1 MTEFIK
7 QWTKEAAENIYNA
20 AQNAVDM
27 ANRGFHHFTEF
38 GKVTQEELG
47 KMTKEYLH
55 KEKTFARSA
64 FNNLLFAGVRNF
76 DNFPKKWQQYL
87 PEFMN
92 DFIKKEGSNLLSD
105 IGHTALQAILI
116 YLGLWT
122 WKKVQDKWNAG
133 DFNWV
138 INLAKNTLR
147 SMLNYKDV
155 EMLGYEVWKQPWANT
170 IDQSGW
176 QNSPDTDLEF
186 WKVIFNKDSKNRNYN
201 FVAQTKGGLF
211 AAKYI
216 LFPGYDEHRTIKFL
230 DPDKCSWDEF
240 IFNTLTIQDLTEL
253 FKDYQKWAISPQRI
267 KILYDKLWKEIVL
280 PDKSMY
286 YRFFYKMFDYLISMV
301 KKYNSIQNYYFK
313 RMSVFARN
321 TQPYW
326 LTTIL
331 YSLGA
336 INLGQARYFAPI
348 EFCTNVDFA
357 KFPKILPFYAS
368 KLKDYIYTLS
378 KMGIKAGNA
387 IVSNF
392 WNAYKLISSQGFLVK
407 QNSKDQKNPT
417 KKFLGRKT
425 YRNVLEWPE
434 KANLKG
440 SKKWYISEN
449 RFKNFK
455 QMYMDVEKEG
465 DPKYW
470 KISAQPPSVEYDE
483 IVEPESNRPP
493 VRPAN
498 IPHSSREA
506 APVNIQPRGSVSNFN
521 TNNEPSLDESGDLYL
536 DQDYGMFYPPF
547 FGTGTDLDLKTFKDI
562 AGFEMDSNLPKSQ
575 QMMLAEDIVEDWQVP
590 EDYAVEDRDKYK
602 YKGYS
607 NETWK
612 DGIIAAPKRRRGRF
626 NLNNYR
632 RSFATFKRTRSV
644 NDPTPFKLSCSFRAW
659 HWGDYNGQFNQA
671 TSVKKPIKFFTLLIT
686 GETSENM
693 TSVAE
698 DAPVFYSDIV
708 NGEMLV
714 NRIKTDNSITNNIF
728 QMFNLFSLKGV
739 AIKISCSRNS
749 MTNTNFI
756 YPASSNYAMA
766 VYWGKTQVSQLP
778 TPGSSQTQYD
788 ILFDVDSSMRFTTTN
803 VNLRPFSKYFRANY
817 ESMGWG
823 GKTYNSID
831 QLASLPFAIR
841 IANQMDYY
849 SELGPIFDITFDC
862 YICLKDRNV

>member
-1 MTEFIK
+1 M
-7 QWTKEAAENIYNA
+7 
-20 AQNAVDM
+20 
-27 ANRGFHHFTEF
+27 
-38 GKVTQEELG
+38 
-47 KMTKEYLH
+47 
-55 KEKTFARSA
+55 
-64 FNNLLFAGVRNF
+64 
-76 DNFPKKWQQYL
+76 
-87 PEFMN
+87 
-92 DFIKKEGSNLLSD
+92 
-105 IGHTALQAILI
+105 
-116 YLGLWT
+116 
-122 WKKVQDKWNAG
+122 
-133 DFNWV
+133 
-138 INLAKNTLR
+138 
-147 SMLNYKDV
+147 
-155 EMLGYEVWKQPWANT
+155 
-170 IDQSGW
+170 
-176 QNSPDTDLEF
+176 
-186 WKVIFNKDSKNRNYN
+186 
-201 FVAQTKGGLF
+201 
-211 AAKYI
+211 
-216 LFPGYDEHRTIKFL
+216 
-230 DPDKCSWDEF
+230 
-240 IFNTLTIQDLTEL
+240 
-253 FKDYQKWAISPQRI
+253 
-267 KILYDKLWKEIVL
+267 
-280 PDKSMY
+280 
-286 YRFFYKMFDYLISMV
+286 
-301 KKYNSIQNYYFK
+301 
-313 RMSVFARN
+313 
-321 TQPYW
+321 
-326 LTTIL
+326 
-331 YSLGA
+331 
-336 INLGQARYFAPI
+336 
-348 EFCTNVDFA
+348 
-357 KFPKILPFYAS
+357 
-368 KLKDYIYTLS
+368 
-378 KMGIKAGNA
+378 
-387 IVSNF
+387 
-392 WNAYKLISSQGFLVK
+392 
-407 QNSKDQKNPT
+407 
-417 KKFLGRKT
+417 
-425 YRNVLEWPE
+425 
-434 KANLKG
+434 
-440 SKKWYISEN
+440 
-449 RFKNFK
+449 
-455 QMYMDVEKEG
+455 
-465 DPKYW
+465 
-470 KISAQPPSVEYDE
+470 
-483 IVEPESNRPP
+483 
-493 VRPAN
+493 RPAN

-506 APVNIQPRGSVSNFN
+506 APVNIQPREPVSNFN

-562 AGFEMDSNLPKSQ
+562 AGFEMDPNLPKNQ

-693 TSVAE
+693 TAVAE